1 MCGFNFEV
9 FSQSSFQAVKCRLE
23 NWPVPCATVAAL
35 CFSEETSAQE
45 NFVTLQKHKHM
56 LREFLGNNLA
66 FWFKLGGLWCE
77 ERNAPHHFSML
88 FAKSIPRDP
97 S

>member
-1 MCGFNFEV
+1 MCGFNVEV
-9 FSQSSFQAVKCRLE
+9 FSQSSFQAVKCRLVF
-23 NWPVPCATVAAL
+23 WPAPCATVAAL

-45 NFVTLQKHKHM
+45 NFVTLQKYKHL
-56 LREFLGNNLA
+56 LREIRRNNLA
-66 FWFKLGGLWCE
+66 FWLKLEGPLCE
-77 ERNAPHHFSML
+77 EREAPHHFSRL